1 MASSLWFAIACGI
14 VAVIYGLVSRSWIL
28 KQDAGNERMQA
39 IAAAIQ
45 QGAAAYLA
53 RQYRTIAIVGVVL
66 FIIIALVPGL
76 GLMTAIGFLAGAV
89 LSGACGFIGM
99 NLSLIHI

>member
-1 MASSLWFAIACGI
+1 MVTSLWFVVGCGLIA
-14 VAVIYGLVSRSWIL
+14 VLYGLISRAWIL

-66 FIIIALVPGL
+66 FVVIFALPGL
-76 GLMTAIGFLAGAV
+76 GMLTAIGFLVGAV

-99 NLSLIHI
+99 NVS